1 MDQSEQKVSARAG
14 PWRGFS
20 SGSSRSADGWSGM
33 HNWNKLLQSLRI
45 ALRSLLR
52 DFPSGINTA
61 SLRASMQVHA
71 HMYHRFGLLP
81 PSGMSFCS
89 SLLPD
94 SGGGQRSYGIKWLR
108 APETTENALYTLLFA
123 KQPEAT
129 LRGTA
134 PGIGS
139 PGLCPD
145 PATRERA
152 WLPILRASERF
163 PTRFSSGI

>member
-1 MDQSEQKVSARAG
+1 
-14 PWRGFS
+14 
-20 SGSSRSADGWSGM
+20 M
-33 HNWNKLLQSLRI
+33 HNWAKLLQSLRI

-61 SLRASMQVHA
+61 SLWASMQVHA

-94 SGGGQRSYGIKWLR
+94 SGGGQRSHGIKWLR
-108 APETTENALYTLLFA
+108 APETTENPLYTLLFA

-139 PGLCPD
+139 PVSFGRCQNPD
-145 PATRERA
+145 TCGPLLPEWNVHAATPDHV
-152 WLPILRASERF
+152 LPR
-163 PTRFSSGI
+163 TD

>member
-1 MDQSEQKVSARAG
+1 
-14 PWRGFS
+14 
-20 SGSSRSADGWSGM
+20 M

-139 PGLCPD
+139 PVSLRSMLPESGHLPSPLKD
-145 PATRERA
+145 IVLEAGVAVAPGTRTPAPRMERPRRHA
-152 WLPILRASERF
+152 
-163 PTRFSSGI
+163 